1 MEFSISAG
9 ITSNYKRSLLVYS
22 FGFTGESDFTLCSE
36 LEDSPSSSSEEDS
49 RLSSEEPGEL
59 DSSWFSSSAFY
70 S

>member
-1 MEFSISAG
+1 
-9 ITSNYKRSLLVYS
+9 LLGYS

-36 LEDSPSSSSEEDS
+36 LEDSPSSSSEENS

-59 DSSWFSSSAFY
+59 DSSWFSSSGFY